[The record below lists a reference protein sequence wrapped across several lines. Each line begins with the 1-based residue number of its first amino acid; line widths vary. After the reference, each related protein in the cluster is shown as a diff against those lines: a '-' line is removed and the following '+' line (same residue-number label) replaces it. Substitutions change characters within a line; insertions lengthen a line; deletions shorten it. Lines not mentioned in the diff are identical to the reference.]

1 MEWKYLCWLG
11 QVSAWF
17 IHSISMSLPSSPL
30 RIHHSSVLRLVWFHY
45 SFARLIYFTNSL
57 NEASL
62 FKSRSGGKSKS
73 CQKGFCIHFKP
84 RHLQAME
91 FCRWHTEGENLGRL
105 LAFRIYFP
113 KWESTR
119 AVQSPISRCF
129 STLQQLT
136 RHLAIYPAED

>member
-1 MEWKYLCWLG
+1 MGWKYLCWLG

-17 IHSISMSLPSSPL
+17 IHSISMPLPSSPL

-45 SFARLIYFTNSL
+45 SFARSIYFTNSL

-62 FKSRSGGKSKS
+62 FRSRSGGKSKS

-84 RHLQAME
+84 RYLQATE

-105 LAFRIYFP
+105 LAFTNIFP
-113 KWESTR
+113 QVGRHKSCAESHFHVLLYT
-119 AVQSPISRCF
+119 ATINKAPGNLPS
-129 STLQQLT
+129 
-136 RHLAIYPAED
+136 